1 MIKLLKIASTKDM
14 LQFDFSDGKTP
25 TWLDCSAEVKS
36 YASQNLKLGEAVD
49 IVEETRNN
57 KRFVSK
63 ISKPGAAPAQTA
75 APAPAGTQAQPAAGT
90 QTPVTQAPAENKNYD
105 RSPTGK
111 YRDPVTPD
119 EAQSMRRN
127 AIMGHACQLCLCNQ
141 TQLPTQPEGLAD
153 YATTVYRKLLKAVEE
168 K

>member
-1 MIKLLKIASTKDM
+1 MIKLLKIASSKDM
-14 LQFDFSDGKTP
+14 LQFDFSDGKTA
-25 TWLDCSAEVKS
+25 TWLDCTPEAKS
-36 YASQNLKLGEAVD
+36 FAVQNLKLGEEVA

-57 KRFVSK
+57 KRFVAK
-63 ISKPGAAPAQTA
+63 ISKPGTA
-75 APAPAGTQAQPAAGT
+75 APAPAASTPAPAGTTQAAPAT
-90 QTPVTQAPAENKNYD
+90 QSTPAPAENKNYD

-141 TQLPTQPEGLAD
+141 TQLPAQPDGLAD
-153 YATTVYRKLLKAVEE
+153 YAISVYRKLLKAVEE